1 MRGSTSRRAALR
13 LVVGMAPRMQ
23 HSDAKR
29 SRTSGRS
36 RVDGVVMNLG
46 RVFGIRIQ
54 LHWSWLVI
62 FTLLTLSLAG
72 GVLPAWHP
80 AWSPSLRW
88 AVAIAACL
96 LFFASILIH
105 ELAHSLVARA
115 RGLPV
120 RRILLFLFGGVSNI
134 ERDPPSARDEFLIT
148 IVGPLTSFAVGIV
161 CVSLGT
167 VVAGREFRANPA
179 AAVADLS
186 PLATLLMW
194 LGPVNLLLAAFN
206 LVPGFPLDGGRVLR
220 AILWAT
226 THDLRRATRWAALVG
241 RVVAMLFVIAG
252 AAMLFGFRVPVWG
265 AGSVNGLW
273 LLMIGWF
280 LYDAAVASV
289 GQMEMKEAL
298 EDVPVARIMRRRVP
312 EVSPDLPVSELV
324 EHWMLQGEEE
334 RAFPVMEGDHLEGI
348 VTLEDVR
355 RTPRE
360 RWNDLRVV
368 DIMTPE
374 RDLEVVEEGTA
385 AGEALGKLLRGN
397 LEQLPV
403 VEKGHLEGIVRRA
416 DILRCVE
423 LRAGNG
429 HERERAA

>member
-1 MRGSTSRRAALR
+1 M
-13 LVVGMAPRMQ
+13 
-23 HSDAKR
+23 
-29 SRTSGRS
+29 
-36 RVDGVVMNLG
+36 
-46 RVFGIRIQ
+46 
-54 LHWSWLVI
+54 
-62 FTLLTLSLAG
+62 
-72 GVLPAWHP
+72 
-80 AWSPSLRW
+80 
-88 AVAIAACL
+88 
-96 LFFASILIH
+96 
-105 ELAHSLVARA
+105 
-115 RGLPV
+115 
-120 RRILLFLFGGVSNI
+120 
-134 ERDPPSARDEFLIT
+134 
-148 IVGPLTSFAVGIV
+148 
-161 CVSLGT
+161 
-167 VVAGREFRANPA
+167 
-179 AAVADLS
+179 
-186 PLATLLMW
+186 
-194 LGPVNLLLAAFN
+194 
-206 LVPGFPLDGGRVLR
+206 
-220 AILWAT
+220 
-226 THDLRRATRWAALVG
+226 G

-403 VEKGHLEGIVRRA
+403 VEKGRLEGLVRRA
-416 DILRCVE
+416 DILRWVE